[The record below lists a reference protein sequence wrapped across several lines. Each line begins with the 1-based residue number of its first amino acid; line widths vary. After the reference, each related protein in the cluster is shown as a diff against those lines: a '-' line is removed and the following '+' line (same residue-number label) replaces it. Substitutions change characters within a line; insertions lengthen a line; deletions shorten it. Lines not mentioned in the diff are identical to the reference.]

1 MYKIL
6 TRLHTQSP
14 GVFRYHMISDDSGH
28 LMEYQA
34 ETLEEVELEVIK
46 ILEKVGCYDLRI
58 VEEQPYYIDLEYSED
73 PDFDGESEGEAALR
87 MLNFVG
93 WRDLRISDNKPFTI
107 ELIFGTRPEEQPSH
121 YTLTITAPED
131 CIVEPNEFTDIVA
144 GCSRNAKI
152 TFPENWCSF
161 HMIIDGEE
169 ANEGNPSWIE
179 YEPLTNTEGVLTFQG
194 INSDHTIEI
203 VIDRKNEERA

>member
-1 MYKIL
+1 
-6 TRLHTQSP
+6 
-14 GVFRYHMISDDSGH
+14 MISDDAGNIS
-28 LMEYQA
+28 EFQA

-73 PDFDGESEGEAALR
+73 PDFDGESEGEVALR

-194 INSDHTIEI
+194 INTNHTIEI
-203 VIDRKNEERA
+203 VLD